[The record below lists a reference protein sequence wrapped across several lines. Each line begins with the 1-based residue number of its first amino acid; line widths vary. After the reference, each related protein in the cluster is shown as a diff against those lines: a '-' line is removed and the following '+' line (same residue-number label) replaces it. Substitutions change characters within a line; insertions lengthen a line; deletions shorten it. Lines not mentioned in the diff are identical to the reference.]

1 MRPRAAQVGRA
12 DLLRALAL
20 HERQQLTLS
29 ADEQHWL
36 GYQWQAPVIT
46 MSARVQLSSSVKV
59 EAYAYVAQP
68 NPEPQRIK
76 QPLRMDYAWL
86 VKQAPRD
93 DAAAEPEGSAAPS
106 LQPLDEAAA
115 AAAATTPQ
123 ARQDDLLPWARLLP
137 VLRRHL
143 SQARGGE
150 VDMPRLLN
158 ALTCQQ
164 TLRHLPRVQRRRWNP
179 DLIVALDFGPAMT
192 PYRTDLH
199 RLCHQ
204 LLREVGRTGLSLRL
218 LMHGPHGG
226 WTDWIEEQACRP
238 APPTRHA
245 WRPPAAGSCVL
256 LVSDLGQFQH
266 RPEVTAQWLRWVRL
280 NQAAQ
285 VQVLALMLLGAGQ
298 LQPQVARQLPVLRW
312 SPDSRLHPEQPT
324 PVQAT
329 APGLADLLAMLAATR
344 RVDAPLLRALR
355 RLNPQQP
362 LNAGLEG
369 AAWNHPDVQ
378 AGRVCTVQPAQQD
391 QHLAHWRSLPPALL
405 ARQQAVR
412 SLHHQHLRA
421 VLCHE
426 ENLLHATQ
434 ARLAAGG
441 DGPTSPEELDAIEF
455 LQRLC
460 ATLDQG
466 HPDALRQW
474 LPAVQE
480 LLQRLD
486 EHTARHHAPLLSRL
500 LAVTWQ
506 HTPAAARDL
515 PNWTDVPEFQRAS
528 QRSTASP
535 VSAYVVQDFAQQQW
549 RLQPQPPGPGQDGR
563 AITSSTGALLCRT
576 GEQARWLSLHTPQVL
591 GSLEGL
597 EQLVLE
603 TPTERW
609 TLTPVQRPLGIAGW
623 RRKKGLGLEVVLPI
637 IKFNNKPLTLRET
650 EFETAKSAVNARWHL
665 VHKKYSPPSSLS
677 EFNDALSTF
686 GIDAFGVYWDLNL
699 YAKGVTQRLRY
710 IAPGS
715 FLMGSTLAEQETAA
729 QDNKDW
735 LEWMK
740 GESPVHQVTLTE
752 GFWLADTTCTQALW
766 LAVAGG
772 ENPSYFKDDAQCPV
786 KKVSWDDVNEQFL
799 PKLQTLLPPNCEATL
814 PTEAQWEYACRAGTT
829 TPFSFGDNITTD
841 QVNYDGNFPYNNGP
855 KGEDRSRTVPVK
867 TLPANPWGLYEMHG
881 NVFEWCLDEKRAY
894 AEGAVVDPT
903 GAIGDGPRLLRG
915 GSLGA
920 RALHARSAYRTHCER
935 NDRIGFNGFRVALRF
950 KPQGPQAQDQQAQP
964 AGSLEN
970 QAWLGQQTSH
980 PQQLNPSHK

>member
-36 GYQWQAPVIT
+36 GYQWQAPTVSFGSGIA
-46 MSARVQLSSSVKV
+46 SLAPISSFSTGH
-59 EAYAYVAQP
+59 ATALPPDAAP
-68 NPEPQRIK
+68 LK

-93 DAAAEPEGSAAPS
+93 DATTEPESNAAPS

-158 ALTCQQ
+158 ALTSQQ
-164 TLRHLPRVQRRRWNP
+164 TLHHLPRVQRRRWNP

-199 RLCHQ
+199 RLCRQ

-238 APPTRHA
+238 APPARHA
-245 WRPPAAGSCVL
+245 WQPPAAGSCVL

-285 VQVLALMLLGAGQ
+285 VQVLALTPLGTGQ
-298 LQPQVARQLPVLRW
+298 LQPQVARQLPALRW
-312 SPDSRLHPEQPT
+312 SPDSRLHPERPT
-324 PVQAT
+324 PPDA

-369 AAWNHPDVQ
+369 AAWSHPDVH
-378 AGRVCTVQPAQQD
+378 AGRVCTVQPERQA
-391 QHLAHWRSLPPALL
+391 HYLAHWRSLPPALL
-405 ARQQAVR
+405 ARQQAAR

-421 VLCHE
+421 VLRHE

-434 ARLAAGG
+434 ARLAAGD
-441 DGPTSPEELDAIEF
+441 DGPASPEEQAAIEF

-460 ATLDQG
+460 LTLKQG
-466 HPDALRQW
+466 DPADLRQW

-486 EHTARHHAPLLSRL
+486 DSTARDHAALLSRL

-506 HTPAAARDL
+506 HAPAAARDL

-549 RLQPQPPGPGQDGR
+549 CLQPQPPGPGQDGR
-563 AITSSTGALLCRT
+563 AITSSTSALLCRT
-576 GEQARWLSLHTPQVL
+576 GAQARWLPLHTPQVL

-597 EQLVLE
+597 EPLTLE
-603 TPTERW
+603 TPAERW
-609 TLTPVQRPLGIAGW
+609 TLTPVQRPLGIAEW
-623 RRKKGLGLEVVLPI
+623 RRKKGLELEVVLPLVDT
-637 IKFNNKPLTLRET
+637 NDQPVVWREAK
-650 EFETAKSAVNARWHL
+650 FETAQSAVNRRWYL
-665 VHKKYSPPSSLS
+665 ADERNFYVSVSGSKTAMSFLGVD
-677 EFNDALSTF
+677 E
-686 GIDAFGVYWDLNL
+686 FGVYWDLHI
-699 YAKGVTQRLRY
+699 KGVTQRLRY
-710 IAPGS
+710 IAPGN
-715 FLMGSTLAEQETAA
+715 FRMGSTLTERERAA
-729 QDNKDW
+729 QGDKNWLKSMKD
-735 LEWMK
+735 
-740 GESPVHQVTLTE
+740 ESLIHQVTLTE
-752 GFWLADTTCTQALW
+752 GYWMADTPCTQALW
-766 LAVAGG
+766 LAVMGG
-772 ENPSYFKDDAQCPV
+772 KNPSHFQGDKQCPV
-786 KKVSWDDVNEQFL
+786 EQVSWNDVNERFL
-799 PKLQTLLPPNCEATL
+799 PQLQALLPPRFEATL

-829 TPFSFGDNITTD
+829 TAYAWGDEAD
-841 QVNYDGNFPYNNGP
+841 EKHANYDEKIGKPTPVQGYAPNG
-855 KGEDRSRTVPVK
+855 
-867 TLPANPWGLYEMHG
+867 WGLYDMHG
-881 NVFEWCLDEKRAY
+881 SVWEWCLDEPRKY
-894 AEGAVVDPT
+894 AEGAAVDPT
-903 GAIGDGPRLLRG
+903 GAVGDGQRVLRG
-915 GSLGA
+915 GSWLIHA
-920 RALHARSAYRTHCER
+920 RFARSASRYYSRR
-935 NDRIGFNGFRVALRF
+935 ALQRLSFGFRVALRF
-950 KPQGPQAQDQQAQP
+950 KPQGPQAQAPQAEPTDSRRGGASATPQNP
-964 AGSLEN
+964 ALLEH
-970 QAWLGQQTSH
+970 QASR
-980 PQQLNPSHK
+980 PQKLNPSHKK

>member
-1 MRPRAAQVGRA
+1 MKPLAAQVGRA

-36 GYQWQAPVIT
+36 GYQWQAPTQMSFGGGIASIGAINSIGAGET
-46 MSARVQLSSSVKV
+46 MTLPPDAAPL
-59 EAYAYVAQP
+59 
-68 NPEPQRIK
+68 K
-76 QPLRMDYAWL
+76 QPLRMDDAWL

-158 ALTCQQ
+158 ALTSQQ
-164 TLRHLPRVQRRRWNP
+164 TLHHLPRVQRRRWNP

-238 APPTRHA
+238 APPARHA
-245 WRPPAAGSCVL
+245 WQPPAAGSCVL

-285 VQVLALMLLGAGQ
+285 VQVLALTPLGAGQ

-312 SPDSRLHPEQPT
+312 SPDSRLHPERPT
-324 PVQAT
+324 PPDA

-369 AAWNHPDVQ
+369 VAWNHPDVQ
-378 AGRVCTVQPAQQD
+378 AGRVCTVQPQHQA

-405 ARQQAVR
+405 ARQQAAR

-421 VLCHE
+421 MLRHE

-441 DGPTSPEELDAIEF
+441 DSAISPEEQAAIEF

-460 ATLDQG
+460 LTLDQG
-466 HPDALRQW
+466 DPNALRQW

-486 EHTARHHAPLLSRL
+486 DSTARDHAALLSRL

-506 HTPAAARDL
+506 HAPAAARDL
-515 PNWTDVPEFQRAS
+515 PTWTDVHEFQRAS
-528 QRSTASP
+528 QRSAATP

-563 AITSSTGALLCRT
+563 VITSSTGALLCRT

-597 EQLVLE
+597 EPLTLE
-603 TPTERW
+603 TPAERW
-609 TLTPVQRPLGIAGW
+609 VLTPVQRPVRIAEW
-623 RRKKGLGLEVVLPI
+623 RRKKGLELEVVLQLGAPEGSLW
-637 IKFNNKPLTLRET
+637 NWGTDQLSAEKPVAVGERWRVLRDKTAQRTGSQET
-650 EFETAKSAVNARWHL
+650 YDWGMDE
-665 VHKKYSPPSSLS
+665 
-677 EFNDALSTF
+677 
-686 GIDAFGVYWDLNL
+686 FGVYWDLDCH
-699 YAKGVTQRLRY
+699 GVTQRLRY

-715 FLMGSTLAEQETAA
+715 FLMGSTLAEQEAAA
-729 QDNKDW
+729 QGDKNW
-735 LEWMK
+735 LQLAKE
-740 GESPVHQVTLTE
+740 ESPVHQVTLTQ
-752 GFWLADTTCTQALW
+752 GYWLADTACTQALW
-766 LAVAGG
+766 LAVVGG
-772 ENPSYFKDDAQCPV
+772 ENPSDFKEDMQSPV
-786 KKVSWDDVNEQFL
+786 EKVSWDDVNEKFL
-799 PKLQTLLPPNCEATL
+799 PQLQALLPPGCEAVL

-829 TPFSFGDNITTD
+829 TPFNLGDNID
-841 QVNYDGNFPYNNGP
+841 PSLVNYNGSP
-855 KGEDRSRTVPVK
+855 KGEYRERTEPVK
-867 TLPANPWGLYEMHG
+867 ALPTNNWGLYQMHG
-881 NVFEWCLDEKRAY
+881 NVWEWCWDEKRNY

-903 GAIGDGPRLLRG
+903 GAIGNGPRILRG
-915 GSLGA
+915 GSWFLEAGS
-920 RALHARSAYRTHCER
+920 ARSAYRYLLHR
-935 NDRIGFNGFRVALRF
+935 NLRSFFIGFRVALRF
-950 KPQGPQAQDQQAQP
+950 KPQGR
-964 AGSLEN
+964 
-970 QAWLGQQTSH
+970 
-980 PQQLNPSHK
+980 

>member
-1 MRPRAAQVGRA
+1 MKPRAAQVGRA

-20 HERQQLTLS
+20 HPRQQLTLS

-36 GYQWQAPVIT
+36 GYQWQAPVVT
-46 MSARVQLSSSVKV
+46 LSGGGQISGLRGHI
-59 EAYAYVAQP
+59 EIQYVP
-68 NPEPQRIK
+68 PDPELQRIK

-86 VKQAPRD
+86 VKQEPRD

-158 ALTCQQ
+158 ALASQQ
-164 TLRHLPRVQRRRWNP
+164 TLRHLPRVQRRRWNS

-204 LLREVGRTGLSLRL
+204 LLRQVGRTGLSLRL

-226 WTDWIEEQACRP
+226 WTDWQEEQACRP
-238 APPTRHA
+238 APPARHA
-245 WRPPAAGSCVL
+245 WQPPAAGSCVL

-285 VQVLALMLLGAGQ
+285 VQMLALTPLGAGQ

-312 SPDSRLHPEQPT
+312 SPDSRLQPERPT
-324 PVQAT
+324 PLDAT
-329 APGLADLLAMLAATR
+329 PGLADLLAMLAATR

-378 AGRVCTVQPAQQD
+378 AGRVCTVQPERQA

-421 VLCHE
+421 VLRHE

-434 ARLAAGG
+434 ARLVAGG
-441 DGPTSPEELDAIEF
+441 DGPASPEEQAAIKF

-460 ATLDQG
+460 LTLKQG
-466 HPDALRQW
+466 NPADLRQW

-486 EHTARHHAPLLSRL
+486 EATARHHAPLLSRL

-515 PNWTDVPEFQRAS
+515 PTWTDVPEFQRAS
-528 QRSTASP
+528 QRSAATP

-576 GEQARWLSLHTPQVL
+576 GEQARWLSLHAPQIL

-603 TPTERW
+603 TPAERW
-609 TLTPVQRPLGIAGW
+609 TLTPVQRPLGIAEW
-623 RRKKGLGLEVVLPI
+623 RRKRGLRLEVVLPI
-637 IKFNNKPLTLRET
+637 VKFNNKPLTLRET
-650 EFETAKSAVNARWHL
+650 EFETVKSAVNARWHL
-665 VHKKYSPPSSLS
+665 VHKKDSPPNSLS
-677 EFNDALSTF
+677 EFDDPISSTF

-715 FLMGSTLAEQETAA
+715 FLMGSPANEKGRE
-729 QDNKDW
+729 KD
-735 LEWMK
+735 E
-740 GESPVHQVTLTE
+740 GPQHTVTLTE
-752 GFWLADTTCTQALW
+752 GYWLADTPCTQALW
-766 LAVAGG
+766 LAVMGG
-772 ENPSYFKDDAQCPV
+772 KNPSLFQGDKQRPV
-786 KKVSWDDVNEQFL
+786 EQVSWNDVNERFL
-799 PKLQTLLPPNCEATL
+799 PQLQALLPPGCEATL
-814 PTEAQWEYACRAGTT
+814 PTEAQWEYACRAGTITAYDWGEEANEKHANYDKKRGKT
-829 TPFSFGDNITTD
+829 TPVRGYS
-841 QVNYDGNFPYNNGP
+841 PNG
-855 KGEDRSRTVPVK
+855 
-867 TLPANPWGLYEMHG
+867 WGLYDMHG
-881 NVFEWCLDEKRAY
+881 NVLEWCWDEKRDY
-894 AEGAVVDPT
+894 AEGTAVDPT
-903 GAIGDGPRLLRG
+903 GAIENGPRVQRG
-915 GSLGA
+915 GSWIYLA
-920 RALHARSAYRTHCER
+920 RDTRSASREHDR
-935 NDRIGFNGFRVALRF
+935 RDNSNDDFGFRVALRF
-950 KPQGPQAQDQQAQP
+950 KP
-964 AGSLEN
+964 
-970 QAWLGQQTSH
+970 
-980 PQQLNPSHK
+980 